1 MYDKLTPEQKKLKKS
16 SIRKIQGRKGYPTPK
31 QIRHENIAIKKE
43 LNKLDK
49 GKQPKSI
56 ERRLDTFKLMKEAL
70 KKMARKVKVGP
81 VFLLEDQI
89 PSNLKVETFNKGS
102 SAKKKTKKKR
112 PRGVGK
118 ALKGYGKAMK

>member
-1 MYDKLTPEQKKLKKS
+1 MYDKLSPEQKKLKKS
-16 SIRKIQGRKGYPTPK
+16 SIRKIQGRKGYPTSK

-70 KKMARKVKVGP
+70 NKMAKKVKVGP
-81 VFLLEDQI
+81 AFLLKDQI
-89 PSNLKVETFNKGS
+89 PSNLKEKTFNKGS
-102 SAKKKTKKKR
+102 TAKKKK
-112 PRGVGK
+112 PRGVGI
-118 ALKGYGKAMK
+118 ASRGYGKAMR

>member
-16 SIRKIQGRKGYPTPK
+16 SIRKIQGRKGYPTSK

-56 ERRLDTFKLMKEAL
+56 ERRLDNFKLMKEAI

-81 VFLLEDQI
+81 AFLLQDQI
-89 PSNLKVETFNKGS
+89 PSNLKKEIFNKGGS
-102 SAKKKTKKKR
+102 IGSKLVASYYK
-112 PRGVGK
+112 GGK
-118 ALKGYGKAMK
+118 I